1 MACTTINMTKL
12 RQDLERDEG
21 RVDEIY
27 IDSLGH
33 KTFGIGHLV
42 TEVDNEY
49 IYPVGTEV
57 DSARVSEC
65 FDDDIS
71 EAEMECAALYAGSW
85 WEFSGELKSILVN
98 MMFNLGRT
106 RLSKFRKMNAAIAR
120 QDWNEAGKEG
130 RDSLWYK
137 QVGNRA
143 ERLMTRM
150 ENLGD

>member
-1 MACTTINMTKL
+1 MACTTINMAKL

-57 DSARVSEC
+57 DSARVDEC

-71 EAEMECAALYAGSW
+71 EAEMECAALYGSEW
-85 WEFSGELKSILVN
+85 WEFSGELKAILVN

-130 RDSLWYK
+130 RDSRWYK

-150 ENLGD
+150 ENL